1 MATSIT
7 SGSILGVGMWFW
19 IIIATGILVAT
30 SQFFPLLRPFGS
42 VAALLLGIISV
53 FAVLLTLLAA
63 TIGGSFEL
71 DSSETLL
78 VFSFTMIAVFGF
90 PLVFINK
97 KMNDRH
103 ED

>member
-19 IIIATGILVAT
+19 IIIATGILVAI
-30 SQFFPLLRPFGS
+30 SQFYSPLRPFGS

-53 FAVLLTLLAA
+53 CAVLLTLLAA

-71 DSSETLL
+71 DGRETML
-78 VFSFTMIAVFGF
+78 VFSFMMIAVFGF

-97 KMNDRH
+97 KLNDKH
-103 ED
+103 EE